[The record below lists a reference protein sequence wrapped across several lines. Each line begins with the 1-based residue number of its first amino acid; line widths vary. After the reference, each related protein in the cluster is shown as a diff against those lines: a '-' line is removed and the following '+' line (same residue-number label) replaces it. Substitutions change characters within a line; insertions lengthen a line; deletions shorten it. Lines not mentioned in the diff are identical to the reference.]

1 MVGNNMTL
9 TLMMFIEII
18 LLVAIFTILHKRP
31 KENEKIVEKE
41 ITLPPVVDKQKQLE
55 IQAEIRRAK
64 LFQKEFN
71 ELMTYDVNKA
81 YQKKEVD

>member
-1 MVGNNMTL
+1 MTL
-9 TLMMFIEII
+9 TLMMFFEII
-18 LLVAIFTILHKRP
+18 LLVAIFIILHKRP
-31 KENEKIVEKE
+31 KEIEKIVEKE
-41 ITLPPVVDKQKQLE
+41 IILPPVADKQKQLE
-55 IQAEIRRAK
+55 IEAEIRKAK